1 MAFQQS
7 GDLCTKGNIV
17 EDQATDKSFAVF
29 VDHHV
34 AFVGSPFVRQNIR
47 QNTDFAAHSFDVFLR
62 YVGPHGRPIWDAA
75 VAHEWMISEFHK
87 PSYYRAMS
95 YGTTD
100 CARLSNCVPG
110 QTNLAIHIPIS
121 SMI

>member
-7 GDLCTKGNIV
+7 SDLSTKGNIV

-34 AFVGSPFVRQNIR
+34 AFVGSPFVRQNVR
-47 QNTDFAAHSFDVFLR
+47 QNTDLAAHSFDILFR
-62 YVGPHGRPIWDAA
+62 DVGPHGRPIWDAA
-75 VAHEWMISEFHK
+75 VAHERMISELHK

-95 YGTTD
+95 
-100 CARLSNCVPG
+100 
-110 QTNLAIHIPIS
+110 
-121 SMI
+121 